1 MVCFLFSPYPN
12 PTSEFIQAPTTQCA
26 NLPFD
31 PETVRILQLRSP
43 CARCT
48 RMGRYVSAFLTL
60 MSFLASW
67 LSPLATLAAVT
78 NWFLLQSKVSRPPD
92 SLSASLNHQFPC
104 YYLVAFRP
112 LSPRALSCSTKLR
125 KMRERA
131 KGGGGSED
139 NPMPVQTPSLLPAAR
154 LERAL
159 RTCPSELIAIP

>member
-1 MVCFLFSPYPN
+1 MWFASSFPPIPILPLSSSKHPLPN
-12 PTSEFIQAPTTQCA
+12 ALTF
-26 NLPFD
+26 PFD

-78 NWFLLQSKVSRPPD
+78 NWFLLQSEVSRPPD

-125 KMRERA
+125 KMREREP
-131 KGGGGSED
+131 KVGGGG
-139 NPMPVQTPSLLPAAR
+139 PKPTPCPSKPLPCCPLPALSVPFELAR
-154 LERAL
+154 
-159 RTCPSELIAIP
+159 PS